1 MPLTRLWNSLYLILG
16 WVKKTVHVSCP
27 LSVVSC
33 TSWLKKTTTK
43 TEKQSKI
50 SNSNWTEWRTI
61 PGSNRASNLKIGR
74 AWSASTI
81 SHSLVRHD
89 VQLLINYWNL
99 DQFSN
104 LKKSLGNF
112 IWTKNLVA
120 FSKSCKNCHMVIAC
134 ESHGYPVAGVNHNWW
149 LARYDDITRKF
160 VALIQIV
167 FN

>member
-16 WVKKTVHVSCP
+16 WGKKTVHVSCS

-81 SHSLVRHD
+81 SLWIVRHD
-89 VQLLINYWNL
+89 VQFLINYWNL
-99 DQFSN
+99 CQFWN

-112 IWTKNLVA
+112 IRTTNFVA
-120 FSKSCKNCHMVIAC
+120 FSKSCKNCRMVIAC
-134 ESHGYPVAGVNHNWW
+134 GSRGYPVTGVQSQLMISWISRHHKKICCFDPN
-149 LARYDDITRKF
+149 R
-160 VALIQIV
+160 V
-167 FN
+167 